1 MGLVHRQRRAR
12 GKAPVRGIGEGNG
25 YGVHR
30 LRRYRSRASG
40 DVHDRLEG
48 LVAYEDEGLDVAT
61 DGKAW
66 QWGVASVLALALAIP
81 FIPLMAIVIVRDRL
95 R

>member
-1 MGLVHRQRRAR
+1 MR
-12 GKAPVRGIGEGNG
+12 
-25 YGVHR
+25 
-30 LRRYRSRASG
+30 
-40 DVHDRLEG
+40 
-48 LVAYEDEGLDVAT
+48 EDEGLDIAT

-81 FIPLMAIVIVRDRL
+81 LIPLVIAAMVRDRL

>member
-1 MGLVHRQRRAR
+1 M
-12 GKAPVRGIGEGNG
+12 
-25 YGVHR
+25 
-30 LRRYRSRASG
+30 
-40 DVHDRLEG
+40 EG

-81 FIPLMAIVIVRDRL
+81 LLPHIVAAVVRDRI

>member
-1 MGLVHRQRRAR
+1 M
-12 GKAPVRGIGEGNG
+12 
-25 YGVHR
+25 
-30 LRRYRSRASG
+30 
-40 DVHDRLEG
+40 
-48 LVAYEDEGLDVAT
+48 YEDEGLDVAT

-66 QWGVASVLALALAIP
+66 QWGVASVLAVALAIP

>member
-1 MGLVHRQRRAR
+1 M
-12 GKAPVRGIGEGNG
+12 
-25 YGVHR
+25 
-30 LRRYRSRASG
+30 
-40 DVHDRLEG
+40 
-48 LVAYEDEGLDVAT
+48 YEDEGLDVAT

-81 FIPLMAIVIVRDRL
+81 LLPLIAAFIVRDRF

>member
-1 MGLVHRQRRAR
+1 M
-12 GKAPVRGIGEGNG
+12 
-25 YGVHR
+25 
-30 LRRYRSRASG
+30 
-40 DVHDRLEG
+40 EG